1 MSDPLNSPASAFGK
15 SPDGCPSLSLTLW
28 SDAWLRGTAAPDD
41 VIDAMAPWAPMHLV
55 TAADEASARST
66 GTPWPAVEDQAV
78 TTLLRILRESRG
90 TPGTGVPHLALTL
103 PVPGDVRGLP
113 VGSALAQQAIA
124 VGEAV
129 VVHTGNGHSLPGPA
143 GLVGIV
149 PVVEGPD
156 VLRWVVHVLDGDV
169 AAMPTTAVPLGEAE
183 YAMRNAV
190 RDAAD
195 ALTRMGTPESR
206 AAAEDP
212 RAVVSDLMS
221 RAGVHRYPD
230 DLPDRALRVLDSAAH
245 VAAILTVAGG
255 PAAEQQSGPAAR
267 HREQVL
273 RPLWDSVRDARLSA
287 VHAGLHQ
294 PASPGYG
301 AAS

>member
-28 SDAWLRGTAAPDD
+28 ADAWLRGSAAPDD

-55 TAADEASARST
+55 TAADEASARAT

-78 TTLLRILRESRG
+78 PTLLRILRESRG
-90 TPGTGVPHLALTL
+90 RTRAGVAHLTLAL

-113 VGSALAQQAIA
+113 VGSALAREATA
-124 VGEAV
+124 AGEAL
-129 VVHTGNGHSLPGPA
+129 VVHTGTDHTLPGPA
-143 GLVGIV
+143 GIVGIV

-156 VLRWVVHVLDGDV
+156 VLRWVVHVQGGDV
-169 AAMPTTAVPLGEAE
+169 TALPTTAAPLGEAE
-183 YAMRNAV
+183 YAMRTAV
-190 RDAAD
+190 RDAAET
-195 ALTRMGTPESR
+195 LTRLGTPEPSD
-206 AAAEDP
+206 ATGDP
-212 RAVVSDLMS
+212 RTVVADLMA

-230 DLPDRALRVLDSAAH
+230 DLPERALRVLDSAAH

-255 PAAEQQSGPAAR
+255 NATGGHPGAPQ
-267 HREQVL
+267 REQAL

-287 VHAGLHQ
+287 VAAGLQQ
-294 PASPGYG
+294 PGTGGYG